1 MSLQA
6 PISIPTL
13 PSIDPSAIADFQQT
27 VWAYY
32 RAHKRA
38 LPWRKEPAPY
48 FVLVSEL
55 MLQQTQV
62 VRVHQKFAMFI
73 RTFPTIQDLAS
84 ATLADVLKVWTG
96 LGYNRRAKFLWDSA
110 RMIVADFGG
119 NVPRSQHDL
128 TKLPGV
134 GPNTAGAILAY
145 AFNEPAVFIE
155 TNIRTAFIHHFF
167 NDNAG
172 AISDDALRQL
182 VAQALPVE
190 NPREWYYA
198 LMDYGTHLKATVGGQ
213 LHRVKG
219 YQTQSRFEGSKRQ
232 VRGQVLKQLLQY
244 KQLGDTDLA
253 LLIPD
258 ERLIEVC
265 QSLQKEGL
273 IGYRGGKW
281 HLTGA

>member
-1 MSLQA
+1 MS
-6 PISIPTL
+6 TL
-13 PSIDPSAIADFQQT
+13 PSIDPKAIADFQRI

-32 RAHKRA
+32 RTHKRA
-38 LPWRKEPAPY
+38 MPWRTEPTPY

-62 VRVHQKFAMFI
+62 ARVHQKFATFI
-73 RTFPTIQDLAS
+73 RTFPTVKDLA
-84 ATLADVLKVWTG
+84 AAPFADVLKAWTG

-110 RMIVADFGG
+110 RMIMADFGG
-119 NVPRSQHDL
+119 QVPRAQKDL

-167 NDNAG
+167 NDTAD
-172 AISDDALRQL
+172 AVSDDDLRQL
-182 VAQALPVE
+182 IAAAVPVE
-190 NPREWYYA
+190 NPREWYWA

-213 LHRVKG
+213 LHRVKN

-232 VRGQVLKQLLQY
+232 VRGLVLKALVRFKKLN
-244 KQLGDTDLA
+244 DTDLA
-253 LLIPD
+253 LLVPD
-258 ERLIEVC
+258 ERVAEVC
-265 QSLQKEGL
+265 QDLQKDRL
-273 IGYRGGKW
+273 ITYRAGHW
-281 HLTGA
+281 QLTGS